1 MFNTVKLVSIA
12 VERNV
17 GQQLRRLI
25 QLVQV
30 LTQRYEY

>member
-30 LTQRYEY
+30 LIQRYEY